1 MIGACAGDLIGS
13 YWEFREEKP
22 ESRDTPLFR
31 KESVISD
38 DTILTIATA
47 EAILAGRPYS
57 EVYKSYCRRYVNYG
71 YGGSFM
77 QWAHTSE
84 GYTQVN
90 NSWGNGSAMR
100 VSPVGWA
107 FSTPQRVMMEA
118 QQSASITHAAFEG
131 VKGSQAT
138 ALAVYMA
145 RAGAGKDQIRAVM
158 DEWFEYLVDIDLD
171 DYHEEYK
178 FDVSC
183 QGTLPP
189 AIACVLQANSF
200 EGVMRNGLYIG
211 GDVDTLL
218 AIAGSIAEPLYGVPI
233 DIREKTEAVIKENSP
248 ALLGTLHEFELKY
261 GAGKAVASTSLD
273 VMASLRRLI
282 RKI

>member
-1 MIGACAGDLIGS
+1 MIGAIIGDLVGS
-13 YWEFREEKP
+13 YWEFKDEKP

-31 KESVISD
+31 PESVISD

-47 EAILAGRPYS
+47 EAILRNQPYT
-57 EVYKSYCRRYVNYG
+57 ELYKSFCRRYINYG
-71 YGGSFM
+71 YGGSFL
-77 QWAHTSE
+77 QWAHVSD
-84 GYTQVN
+84 GYTQIN

-100 VSPVGWA
+100 VSPIAWA
-107 FSTPQRVMMEA
+107 FDTPQRVMMEA
-118 QQSASITHAAFEG
+118 QQSAGITHAHPEG
-131 VKGSQAT
+131 IKGAQAT

-158 DEWFEYLVDIDLD
+158 DEWFDYLVDIDLD
-171 DYHEEYK
+171 EYHQEYS

-183 QGTLPP
+183 AGTVPP

-200 EGVMRNGLYIG
+200 EEVLRNGVFIG
-211 GDVDTLL
+211 GDTDTLL
-218 AIAGSIAEPLYGVPI
+218 AVAAAIAEPLFGVPV
-233 DIREKTEAVIKENSP
+233 DMREKTEAIVYKNSP
-248 ALLGTLHEFELKY
+248 VLLATVHEFEAKY

-273 VMASLRRLI
+273 VMASLRRLL